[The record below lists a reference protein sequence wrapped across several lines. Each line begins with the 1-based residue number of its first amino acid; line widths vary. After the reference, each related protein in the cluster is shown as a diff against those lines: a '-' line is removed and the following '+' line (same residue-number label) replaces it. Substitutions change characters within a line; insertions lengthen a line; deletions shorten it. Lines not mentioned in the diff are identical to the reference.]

1 MDTPSS
7 ALVPL
12 SGLFTTLPAVPPPP
26 LDVRHL
32 WFGLSHHR
40 TWSSLA
46 LVPVDPEVSTLPLAR
61 GLAQVAASLPG
72 NRVLLVN
79 ARVSDGPTELH
90 DVAFTPLDESILSYD
105 FLDFSQL
112 APTEAER
119 ALALSPQVFSS
130 IEAGP
135 LEGRRYSTVL
145 LATHAPLVHTETIPL
160 VRGVDAVALCVR
172 VGSTRL
178 EDIRRLARVIGRE
191 LVLGTVALR
200 DGKKV

>member
-12 SGLFTTLPAVPPPP
+12 SGLFTTLPAIPPPP

-40 TWSSLA
+40 AWSSLA
-46 LVPVDPEVSTLPLAR
+46 LVPVDAEVSTLPLAR
-61 GLAQVAASLPG
+61 GLAQVAALQLG

-79 ARVSDGPTELH
+79 ARVADAKAEGGDEVLTPACEDG
-90 DVAFTPLDESILSYD
+90 ASYD
-105 FLDFSQL
+105 FLDFSRL
-112 APTEAER
+112 APTDADR
-119 ALALSPQVFSS
+119 ALALSPQLFSS

-145 LATHAPLVHTETIPL
+145 ISTHAPLVHTETIPL

-178 EDIRRLARVIGRE
+178 EHIRRLARVVGRE
-191 LVLGTVALR
+191 LVLGTVALH
-200 DGKKV
+200 DGHGG